1 MVIRMKFDYTKFSDK
16 ELAEELE
23 DLDREIVYWQNSINT
38 MRNNKNRA
46 MEDRD
51 TIISEIM
58 KRGRRG
64 R

>member
-1 MVIRMKFDYTKFSDK
+1 MKFDYTKFSDK